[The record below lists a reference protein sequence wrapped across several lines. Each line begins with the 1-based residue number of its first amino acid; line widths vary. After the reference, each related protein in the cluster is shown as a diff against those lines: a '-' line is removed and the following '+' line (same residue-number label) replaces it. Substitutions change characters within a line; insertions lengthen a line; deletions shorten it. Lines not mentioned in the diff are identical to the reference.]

1 MKKSSKR
8 SKRPQGPQGPQSGLG
23 SVAFAQAA
31 RVLSVEAREWGHEPP
46 SFRSPPRIAGVRRSI
61 TRRPD
66 GTASVAVTTRNR
78 TVVAVLADMIEGIIV
93 STQAGDTGVGAL
105 RDALWASVEVQLSAH
120 YSLGNVSIV
129 AAS

>member
-8 SKRPQGPQGPQSGLG
+8 SKRADGSKPGLG
-23 SVAFAQAA
+23 SVAFAHAA
-31 RVLSVEAREWGHEPP
+31 RALSVEAREWGYEPP

-66 GTASVAVTTRNR
+66 GTASVAVATRNR
-78 TVVAVLADMIEGIIV
+78 TAVAVLADMIEGVIV
-93 STQAGDTGVGAL
+93 STKASDSGVGAL
-105 RDALWASVEVQLSAH
+105 RDALWASVDAQLGAH
-120 YSLGNVSIV
+120 YSAGPAPMV